1 MSKEYR
7 VGVAY
12 EEGFVVNVKA
22 NSKEQASKKVFDRV
36 EMFGDCVIS
45 SRPKYH
51 DKKVVHRDWFITDVE
66 DVEEKT
72 NGR

>member
-12 EEGFVVNVKA
+12 EEGFVVYVKA
-22 NSKEQASKKVFDRV
+22 NSKEQASKKVYDKV
-36 EMFGDCVIS
+36 DMFGDCVIS

-51 DKKVVHRDWFITDVE
+51 DKKVVHREWFITDVE
-66 DVEEKT
+66 EKDDE
-72 NGR
+72 

>member
-22 NSKEQASKKVFDRV
+22 DSKEQASKKVYDRV
-36 EMFGDCVIS
+36 DMYGDCIIS
-45 SRPKYH
+45 DVPKYH
-51 DKKVVHRDWFITDVE
+51 DKKVVHRAVSYTHLTLPTKQAV
-66 DVEEKT
+66 
-72 NGR
+72 

>member
-12 EEGFVVNVKA
+12 EEGFVVYVKA
-22 NSKEQASKKVFDRV
+22 NSKEQASKKVYDKV
-36 EMFGDCVIS
+36 DMFGDCVIS

-51 DKKVVHRDWFITDVE
+51 DKKVVHREWFITDVE
-66 DVEEKT
+66 EQDDE
-72 NGR
+72 

>member
-22 NSKEQASKKVFDRV
+22 NSKEQASKKVYDKV
-36 EMFGDCVIS
+36 DMFGDCVIS
-45 SRPKYH
+45 SRPKFH
-51 DKKVVHRDWFITDVE
+51 DKKVVHREWFITDVE
-66 DVEEKT
+66 EKDDEQ
-72 NGR
+72 